1 MSSDFQDAN
10 VDSSPTD
17 SGSDNDSGES
27 SNGSGSV
34 DSNEGL
40 SLRERATKHFSRAEK
55 SGARKEADSTDP
67 LSEDEASSEHEGSQ
81 PSKDR
86 TDKAVDTKA
95 ESAAISKM
103 QGRISAITGK
113 YKEAAVQ
120 LQSVQS
126 ELVKR
131 EKAIDILHKE
141 VQRLSGQVRE
151 DPRDAKL
158 RQLETER
165 EVEKFLSE
173 YQPNDLISAEYEKDI
188 QVQERVDGLIGE
200 VKGLAETYYMV
211 SPQEILL
218 QMQQTGQTAET
229 IAKSIHQDRLNRSRK
244 AAPAAPRTVGATGDS
259 NREIKSTGNLRDD
272 LTAHFNRVLK
282 GRA

>member
-10 VDSSPTD
+10 VESSPTD
-17 SGSDNDSGES
+17 TGSDNDSGES
-27 SNGSGSV
+27 SNSSDSV
-34 DSNEGL
+34 DPNEGL
-40 SLRERATKHFSRAEK
+40 SLRERATKHFSRADK

-86 TDKAVDTKA
+86 TDKAVESKA
-95 ESAAISKM
+95 DSAAIQKM

-131 EKAIDILHKE
+131 EKAIEILHKE
-141 VQRLSGQVRE
+141 VQRLNQFARE

-158 RQLETER
+158 RQIETER
-165 EVEKFLSE
+165 DVERFLAEHQPSE
-173 YQPNDLISAEYEKDI
+173 LISADYERDV

-200 VKGLAETYYMV
+200 VKGLANTYYMV

-218 QMQQTGQTAET
+218 EMQQTGKSADS
-229 IAKSIHQDRLNRSRK
+229 IAKALHQDRLNRSRK
-244 AAPAAPRTVGATGDS
+244 NAPAAPRTVGSTGES
-259 NREIKSTGNLRDD
+259 NHDIKSTGNLRDD
-272 LTAHFNRVLK
+272 MKAHFERALK
-282 GRA
+282 SRG

>member
-1 MSSDFQDAN
+1 MSDFQDVGA
-10 VDSSPTD
+10 DSSSADT
-17 SGSDNDSGES
+17 GSDNTGGES
-27 SNGSGSV
+27 SSGDDSV

-40 SLRERATKHFSRAEK
+40 SLRERATKHFSRADK
-55 SGARKEADSTDP
+55 SDARKGATSDDP
-67 LSEDEASSEHEGSQ
+67 LSEDAASSEREGSQ

-86 TDKAVDTKA
+86 NDKVVEPKA
-95 ESAAISKM
+95 ESQAIQKM

-131 EKAIDILHKE
+131 EKAIDILNKE
-141 VQRLSGQVRE
+141 VQRLNQFARE

-158 RQLETER
+158 RQMETER

-173 YQPNDLISAEYEKDI
+173 QEPSALISADYEREV

-200 VKGLAETYYMV
+200 VKTLANTYYMV

-218 QMQQTGQTAET
+218 EMQQTGKSADS
-229 IAKSIHQDRLNRSRK
+229 IAKALHQDRLNRSRK
-244 AAPAAPRTVGATGDS
+244 NAPAAPRTVGSTGES
-259 NREIKSTGNLRDD
+259 NHDIKSTGNFRDD
-272 LTAHFNRVLK
+272 MKAHFERALK

>member
-1 MSSDFQDAN
+1 MSSDFQDVAADSSSAGSSDDFAGGNDSNSDSN
-10 VDSSPTD
+10 VDE
-17 SGSDNDSGES
+17 NQ
-27 SNGSGSV
+27 
-34 DSNEGL
+34 GL
-40 SLRERATKHFSRAEK
+40 SLRERATKHFSRADKSEARK
-55 SGARKEADSTDP
+55 SGSETDP
-67 LSEDEASSEHEGSQ
+67 LSENEPDAQNADSQ
-81 PSKDR
+81 SAKDGK
-86 TDKAVDTKA
+86 DKVVDTKT
-95 ESAAISKM
+95 ESAAIQKM

-272 LTAHFNRVLK
+272 MTAHFNRALK
-282 GRA
+282 SRG

>member
-1 MSSDFQDAN
+1 MSDFSEVAA
-10 VDSSPTD
+10 DSSPA
-17 SGSDNDSGES
+17 GSSDDFAGGNDSNS
-27 SNGSGSV
+27 
-34 DSNEGL
+34 DSNVDENQGL
-40 SLRERATKHFSRAEK
+40 SLRERATKHFSRADKSEARK
-55 SGARKEADSTDP
+55 SGSETDP
-67 LSEDEASSEHEGSQ
+67 LSEDETDAQNADSQ
-81 PSKDR
+81 SAKDGK
-86 TDKAVDTKA
+86 DKVVDTKT
-95 ESAAISKM
+95 ESAAIQKM

-272 LTAHFNRVLK
+272 MTAHFNRALK
-282 GRA
+282 SRG

>member
-1 MSSDFQDAN
+1 MSDFQDVAA
-10 VDSSPTD
+10 DSSPA
-17 SGSDNDSGES
+17 GSSDDFAGGNDSNS
-27 SNGSGSV
+27 
-34 DSNEGL
+34 DSNVDENQGL

-55 SGARKEADSTDP
+55 SEARKSGSETDP
-67 LSEDEASSEHEGSQ
+67 LSEDEPDAQNADSQ
-81 PSKDR
+81 SAKDGK
-86 TDKAVDTKA
+86 DKVVDTKT
-95 ESAAISKM
+95 ESAAIQKM

-272 LTAHFNRVLK
+272 MTAHFNRALK
-282 GRA
+282 SRG

>member
-34 DSNEGL
+34 DPNEGL

-67 LSEDEASSEHEGSQ
+67 LSEDDASSEHEGSQ

-272 LTAHFNRVLK
+272 MTAHFNRALK
-282 GRA
+282 SRG

>member
-1 MSSDFQDAN
+1 MSSDFQDVAADSSSAGSSDDFAGGNDSNSDSN
-10 VDSSPTD
+10 VDE
-17 SGSDNDSGES
+17 NQ
-27 SNGSGSV
+27 
-34 DSNEGL
+34 GL
-40 SLRERATKHFSRAEK
+40 SLRERATKHFSRADKSEARK
-55 SGARKEADSTDP
+55 SGSETDP
-67 LSEDEASSEHEGSQ
+67 LSEDEPDAQNADSQ
-81 PSKDR
+81 SAKDGK
-86 TDKAVDTKA
+86 DKVVDTKT
-95 ESAAISKM
+95 ESAAIQKM

-272 LTAHFNRVLK
+272 MTAHFNRALK
-282 GRA
+282 SRG